1 MYSKTIDF
9 TKTNVL
15 TIPKIREFEIYLYIY
30 SNIIDIFKVH
40 ETIKQLRRNIQLEK
54 NTKHQEEIETNN
66 ENSKLLELKK
76 FTQTT
81 KEIVI
86 ILKNYVESLE
96 QRTSKLNFKEIEN
109 GVFKNFEDNSNMI
122 HKRINTVNTVKK
134 EILALKS
141 EYNIIN
147 NNNKYKLHTKIS
159 LLEKERNNLQKKMD
173 SLLERNQQLS
183 EQKSTIEKELR
194 KKNEDEI
201 YYSAKVKE
209 FYEYTLKHIDDQ
221 KLLNEKL
228 QELEFK
234 RNCLLNR

>member
-1 MYSKTIDF
+1 MKY
-9 TKTNVL
+9 
-15 TIPKIREFEIYLYIY
+15 IYIYIY
-30 SNIIDIFKVH
+30 SDIIDIFKVH

>member
-1 MYSKTIDF
+1 MYTKTIDF

>member
-1 MYSKTIDF
+1 MKY
-9 TKTNVL
+9 
-15 TIPKIREFEIYLYIY
+15 IYIYIY

>member
-1 MYSKTIDF
+1 MYTKTIDF

-66 ENSKLLELKK
+66 EISKLLELKK